1 MKGTSSFRNYR
12 SDRLSD
18 QDLEEI
24 RGIILECLGELSEQ
38 LTANDSDPKVEY
50 LKTGQ
55 VAEITGF
62 SQATLETFRAK
73 RMGPPFYK
81 QGYNVRYRADE
92 VRAWMEAD
100 RIQ

>member
-18 QDLEEI
+18 QDLEDI

-38 LTANDSDPKVEY
+38 LTPNGRDPKVEY
-50 LKTGQ
+50 LKTSQ
-55 VAEITGF
+55 VSEITGF

-92 VRAWMEAD
+92 VREWMEAD

>member
-18 QDLEEI
+18 SDLEDI
-24 RGIILECLGELSEQ
+24 RGVILDCLEELSDRLSVTSTEQ
-38 LTANDSDPKVEY
+38 QVEY
-50 LKTGQ
+50 LKTCQ
-55 VAEITGF
+55 VAEMTGF
-62 SQATLETFRAK
+62 SQATLETFRSK
-73 RMGPPFYK
+73 RTGPPFYK

-100 RIQ
+100 RVQ

>member
-24 RGIILECLGELSEQ
+24 RGIILECFHEFSEQ
-38 LTANDSDPKVEY
+38 LSANDGDPEIEY

-81 QGYNVRYRADE
+81 QGYNVRYRSDE

>member
-18 QDLEEI
+18 KDLEEI
-24 RGIILECLGELSEQ
+24 RGIILECLGELTDR
-38 LTANDSDPKVEY
+38 LTAADDEQRVEY
-50 LKTGQ
+50 LKTNQ

-62 SQATLETFRAK
+62 SQATLETFRSK
-73 RMGPPFYK
+73 RTGPPFYK

-100 RIQ
+100 RMQ

>member
-18 QDLEEI
+18 QDLEDI
-24 RGIILECLGELSEQ
+24 RGVILECFEELSEQ
-38 LTANDSDPKVEY
+38 LTVNDGDPQVEY
-50 LKTGQ
+50 LKTVQ

-81 QGYNVRYRADE
+81 QGYNVRYRSDE